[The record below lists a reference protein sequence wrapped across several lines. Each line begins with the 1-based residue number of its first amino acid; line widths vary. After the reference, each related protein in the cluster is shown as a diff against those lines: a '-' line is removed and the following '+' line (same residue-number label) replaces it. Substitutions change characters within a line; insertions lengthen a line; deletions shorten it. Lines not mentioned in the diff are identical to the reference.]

1 MFGPLHDRRRG
12 GGRPL
17 AYSVTLTCR
26 SGDDS
31 EVRAKLADLVCR
43 ECGGPRTAYYRIDKA
58 S

>member
-31 EVRAKLADLVCR
+31 EVRAKLADVVR
-43 ECGGPRTAYYRIDKA
+43 ECSGPRTAYYRIDKA